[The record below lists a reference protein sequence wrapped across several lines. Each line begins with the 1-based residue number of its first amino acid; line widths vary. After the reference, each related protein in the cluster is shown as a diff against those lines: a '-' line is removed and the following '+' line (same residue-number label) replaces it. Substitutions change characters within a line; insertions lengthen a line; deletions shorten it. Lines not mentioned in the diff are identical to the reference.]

1 MITAEFY
8 LRGERFSGFSIR
20 GHAGYAAYGQDIVC
34 ASVSSAVELT
44 ANAVT
49 EILKVP
55 ASVGVFEN
63 EVKLILP
70 EGDFREAED
79 FLKALR
85 LHLELLLQD
94 FPEKLRITDTEVQ

>member
-8 LRGERFSGFSIR
+8 LRGEQYVGFSVR
-20 GHAGYAAYGQDIVC
+20 GHAGYAAYGRDIVC

-49 EILKVP
+49 EILKLP

-63 EVKLILP
+63 EVKLLLP
-70 EGDFREAED
+70 EGDFREGEA

-85 LHLELLLQD
+85 LHLELLTQD
-94 FPEKLRITDTEVQ
+94 FPETLHITDMEVQ